1 VAELYRHAARS
12 PPPVLLVLALVTTS
26 AWPSCT
32 GMPPDRRRW
41 CCWRW

>member
-1 VAELYRHAARS
+1 VAKLHRHAARS
-12 PPPVLLVLALVTTS
+12 PPPVLLALVTTS